1 MPADSASEGSGS
13 LKASRWDAK
22 DMPTFASA
30 AAAAMAMA
38 RQGPL
43 PEEREMDEDDDVV
56 RHARPFFSPLE
67 VCTRAIADGA
77 LLFVI
82 APGGAPGRP
91 PATRRHR
98 PHGALRGR

>member
-1 MPADSASEGSGS
+1 MVADSASEGSGS

-56 RHARPFFSPLE
+56 RHARPYSSPL
-67 VCTRAIADGA
+67 
-77 LLFVI
+77 
-82 APGGAPGRP
+82 
-91 PATRRHR
+91 
-98 PHGALRGR
+98 

>member
-1 MPADSASEGSGS
+1 MPGDSASEGAGS

-30 AAAAMAMA
+30 AAAALAMA

-56 RHARPFFSPLE
+56 RHAHHFCYPR
-67 VCTRAIADGA
+67 VCACYRSLCSVLGCSS
-77 LLFVI
+77 
-82 APGGAPGRP
+82 
-91 PATRRHR
+91 
-98 PHGALRGR
+98 